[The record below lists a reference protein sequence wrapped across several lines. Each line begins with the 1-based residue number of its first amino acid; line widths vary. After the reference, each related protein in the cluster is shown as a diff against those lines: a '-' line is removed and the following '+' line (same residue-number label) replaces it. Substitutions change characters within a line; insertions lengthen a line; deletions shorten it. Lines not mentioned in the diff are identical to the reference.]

1 MKEIFIVKKWYKF
14 TNRWGYENTTTHEFN
29 TLLGDGQQYNTYA
42 EAQDVIRNAG
52 PGIYAIDK
60 IFVNK

>member
-1 MKEIFIVKKWYKF
+1 MKEVFLVKKWNAQWCEWYYKSTRNDAF
-14 TNRWGYENTTTHEFN
+14 DEVVDS
-29 TLLGDGQQYNTYA
+29 TLEYATYA